1 MKRTVFVIFLI
12 AGLYSNALADL
23 GDTYNESKQRYGPPE
38 RAEDGI
44 TWWAPKGRNTTWIG
58 ETFYHNQCVAI
69 YYVPVPGQSISEG
82 LIWRLLTIN
91 SKPGAV
97 WNEYQRDSSDAQ
109 YRNQDNTLYGKFNF
123 TGGVLRICYTSHL
136 KRQGLLQP
144 PLAVNNHRN
153 NKDKESPIKL
163 DGLDTFS
170 GELGDH

>member
-69 YYVPVPGQSISEG
+69 YYVPVAGNLS
-82 LIWRLLTIN
+82 
-91 SKPGAV
+91 
-97 WNEYQRDSSDAQ
+97 
-109 YRNQDNTLYGKFNF
+109 
-123 TGGVLRICYTSHL
+123 L
-136 KRQGLLQP
+136 K
-144 PLAVNNHRN
+144 V
-153 NKDKESPIKL
+153 
-163 DGLDTFS
+163 
-170 GELGDH
+170 